1 MITRLALMLSAFS
14 AFAAFSHA
22 AEPKKPNIVI
32 RHGDWLLIEAK
43 TGYRSAG
50 NLNWET
56 RRRYPRD
63 NDLPVEL
70 YDLRHDLAQKFNLA
84 ADHPGPVAA
93 LSALLKQIRS
103 QGHSAPRHLS
113 LAKP

>member
-56 RRRYPRD
+56 RRGYPPD
-63 NDLPVEL
+63 DDLPVEL
-70 YDLRHDLAQKFNLA
+70 YDLRHDLAQKTNLA
-84 ADHPGPVAA
+84 ADHPERVAE
-93 LSALLKQIRS
+93 LSVLSKQLRT
-103 QGHSAPRHLS
+103 QGHSGPRLLS

>member
-1 MITRLALMLSAFS
+1 MKTRLALMLSAFS

-70 YDLRHDLAQKFNLA
+70 YDLRHDLAQKLDLA
-84 ADHPGPVAA
+84 AGLPERVAE